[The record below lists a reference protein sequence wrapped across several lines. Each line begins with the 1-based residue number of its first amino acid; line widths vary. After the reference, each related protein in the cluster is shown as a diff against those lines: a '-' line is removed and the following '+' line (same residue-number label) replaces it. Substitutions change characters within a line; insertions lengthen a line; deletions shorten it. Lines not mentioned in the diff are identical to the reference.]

1 MQLAVSAAACTSL
14 PDHLEFLLSETYN
27 WFAHSTTRQL
37 NYKILYN
44 TLNNGIDPLKIVRV
58 SSTRWL
64 SIEVAVSRI
73 LNQWNDLKDHF
84 RLVGSNDHCYKAKT
98 LYNMFNDKNNLLY
111 FTFLKPILGEAQH
124 INQMFQSNSADRT
137 KLLNSLTYLIE
148 SLAKKVVTPACREDL
163 LTANIQNFLHP
174 NPYLGYD
181 FEEQVKKIKPSPE
194 TEKVVRSVCINF
206 IVELVSQLQ
215 QRLPSNITI
224 LKQSS
229 FIAPDTCLNTVKPS
243 IIPLAK
249 SMHYPEEN
257 LGKLESQWYNLSL
270 IKWTNITSTA
280 DLWAEI
286 NLYTDGSGLNPFKE
300 LVNFA
305 KTILVLPW
313 SNAEIERWFSQMSII
328 KNAHRNRMSTFM
340 ANAILTIKAG
350 LKRKGECCDTYN
362 LPQHILKQIGNIL
375 LLLFLFF
382 SFLNSNINKI
392 IYKFRY
398 HDRVSKRG
406 KHKH

>member
-1 MQLAVSAAACTSL
+1 MEL
-14 PDHLEFLLSETYN
+14 F
-27 WFAHSTTRQL
+27 
-37 NYKILYN
+37 
-44 TLNNGIDPLKIVRV
+44 NGIDPLKIVRV

-73 LNQWNDLKDHF
+73 LDQWNDLRDHF

-98 LYNMFNDKNNLLY
+98 LYNMFKDKNNLLY

-137 KLLNSLTYLIE
+137 KLLNSLIYLIE
-148 SLAKKVVTPACREDL
+148 SLAKKVVTPACKEDL
-163 LTANIQNFLHP
+163 LTANIQSFLHP

-181 FEEQVKKIKPSPE
+181 FEEQVKKNKPSSE
-194 TEKVVRSVCINF
+194 AEKVVRSVCINF

-229 FIAPDTCLNTVKPS
+229 FIAPDTCFNTVKPS

-249 SMHYPEEN
+249 SMYYPEEN
-257 LGKLESQWYNLSL
+257 LGKLESQWNNLSL
-270 IKWTNITSTA
+270 IKLTNITTTA

-300 LVNFA
+300 LANFA

-362 LPQHILKQIGNIL
+362 LPQHILKQIGNTL
-375 LLLFLFF
+375 LL
-382 SFLNSNINKI
+382 
-392 IYKFRY
+392 
-398 HDRVSKRG
+398 
-406 KHKH
+406 